1 MNLLVNNITVK
12 NLQVEINQKMILKGI
27 DFDLCSGDCCLIV
40 GKNGAGKSTLLN
52 ALIDIVPIL
61 QDGEI
66 SINNYNLKIK
76 RESIEYKKLI
86 GYSKGDNFLIEDFT
100 LEENLLFIT
109 KVYNISKEVFTNQ
122 LDMFCEYF
130 PIIKNLFNR
139 KVSKFSTGEYKIAT
153 LCTSLL
159 HNPEILIWD
168 EPYSGIDLI
177 TNEKITQI
185 INYLLLEG
193 KIMLISS
200 HEESVLND
208 IGTHI
213 LIIRNGFQSFFGK
226 KESLNQGLGNFKN
239 TILRFL

>member
-1 MNLLVNNITVK
+1 MNLLVNNIIVK
-12 NLQVEINQKMILKGI
+12 NLQVEINQKMLLKGI
-27 DFDLCSGDCCLIV
+27 DFDLRSSDCCLIV

-52 ALIDIVPIL
+52 AVIDYVPIL
-61 QDGEI
+61 QDGQI
-66 SINNYNLKIK
+66 SINNYNLKIEK
-76 RESIEYKKLI
+76 EAIEYKKLI

-100 LEENLLFIT
+100 LEENFLFIT
-109 KVYNISKEVFTNQ
+109 KVYNINEEVFANQ

-130 PIIKNLFNR
+130 PIIRNLFNR
-139 KVSKFSTGEYKIAT
+139 KVSKLSTGEYKIAT

-177 TNEKITQI
+177 SNEKITQI
-185 INYLLLEG
+185 INHLLSDG

-208 IGTHI
+208 IGTHV
-213 LIIRNGFQSFFGK
+213 LVIRNGFQSFFGK
-226 KESLNQGLGNFKN
+226 KEKLNQGSNDFKS
-239 TILRFL
+239 TIIRFL